1 MTRKDNELGAND
13 NRCTERPCKT
23 SRFIKTIREVRN
35 DPEQE
40 LDQLLK
46 RLGISR
52 SQFYKDKNNLA
63 KIGFVFNYKKNR
75 GFRITEDKLSESIDL
90 SLSDRILVL
99 FSLRHLYA
107 TDEGHLTA
115 KALEVGRKLAY
126 GIEEPFRSH
135 EKSTNDNIQSQP
147 PKKQETN
154 ISGNPHYPFNN
165 RLAP

>member
-1 MTRKDNELGAND
+1 VTRKDNELGAND

-126 GIEEPFRSH
+126 GIEEL
-135 EKSTNDNIQSQP
+135 TLP
-147 PKKQETN
+147 PRVYQ
-154 ISGNPHYPFNN
+154 G
-165 RLAP
+165 